1 MLLICSSSLWA
12 ASTGTASL
20 DGGEAMGIDE
30 AIAAWKTN
38 GGFLKLE
45 SDCEYESTSAL
56 SLTKTQTLDLSG
68 FSLTFKTKAAD
79 AITLANGASLTIVDG
94 SEGDAGSL
102 SSVSTST
109 SQTDIIWA
117 KSGSTLI
124 IEEGTFSVSN
134 TNGKTVYALYLNS
147 GTTGSISI
155 AGGVFENDNKTF
167 TSNIGIISGG
177 KFAVQPAYYTPVEG
191 KIFEKVDGYYQ
202 LADGTYFVSVDNVGY
217 STIED
222 FNNALSSDP
231 TKYSTVAVFENKDI
245 TIPEG
250 KYAILTQTT
259 SGQENGTFT
268 NNGDVKLSSSQTWT
282 SGAIIN
288 NATMAISSGTWKGTE
303 ITNNSALTI
312 SAATW
317 NDAQILNDGEMS
329 ISGGTWNDAAL
340 TNNGTATISGGRFKT
355 ELYDNLTAAG
365 AALADGCAAYTYYS
379 DATYKQVLAEA
390 NVVATVSDGENVK
403 AFTSISTAISYS
415 SKEHPAVVA
424 KDCTFS
430 ASVSSTGADR
440 YLNLNGYTLTQT
452 SSAYVRK
459 GALTIE
465 GEGTIN
471 YTGSDVAFWVIGS
484 NNATAENYSVLNI
497 GEKVTY
503 NALNGYGICSDQY
516 SSSKSSYG
524 VVVNI
529 AGTVNSRYF
538 AIYVNG
544 NVQALTGNVPV
555 YNVAKTA
562 KLTSVPSIAMYAAGY
577 AIWNIEGELSGDT
590 PIYVKAGTVNLNGAK
605 VTATGAKVAPVPNG
619 NGANNTGDA
628 IILDS
633 KKGYAGTIVLN
644 VTGETELVSENG
656 YALHEALTDLNKTA
670 TIGLAIESGAFEG
683 GAGAVEISP
692 AFAAAMEDG
701 SQGEQWT
708 LNAVVGG
715 KYSSMPEV
723 VADGYEVVVTA
734 DAQFPYSVQRMT
746 EPIIP
751 QESTEYI
758 TENTTSAT
766 VRTVGT
772 TETDK
777 FAVIVKSGVTYEVE
791 GLVVGNN
798 AETEAK
804 VVVEPGATLI
814 VGASGIITHKAG
826 NLILKADR
834 EHGTAKLIFK
844 DANSINTN
852 PLATVELYLR
862 ARTLNAETK
871 AQLWQ
876 HYGLP
881 VSYDEGLTSVEK
893 NFGVNYNNWIVGRG
907 WKYVAGTDML
917 SEGAWAG
924 HNITTNASVEGS
936 IIRFKGQLVGRD
948 NKELDFVPGYSCF
961 TNSYSAPL
969 SLRSLRS
976 KLNASGVAEP
986 VIWIYDVSY
995 APTFRLVNNSFKDND
1010 FLDKGIASMQAFFIP
1025 SESSAHSLTIDY
1037 QNDVIGF
1044 SNGSVKEAEVSEYN
1058 GGTIVLSDGFN
1069 NAELIITEGDEF
1081 SDAYDRGWDANLM
1094 PGITPAIFVAEGTA
1108 KYASLATNAIEGKK
1122 ISIITNNATEYTLS
1136 FKFLEGKAF
1145 KLKDLASGAE
1155 IEVSAESTYRFTA
1168 EANSTIERFELL
1180 EGTVAANE
1188 ADANSVNVWVA
1199 NNNLNIA
1206 GAAEGD
1212 AIEAINLAGVKIIS
1226 AAATGEAVQ
1235 AISLSGIA
1243 SGAYIVKVG
1252 AATVK
1257 VIK

>member
-1 MLLICSSSLWA
+1 MRKVYLLITAAMLLIGSSSAFADLVA
-12 ASTGTASL
+12 TVGEQEFKTGTGEGEYATETDALVAALEAST
-20 DGGEAMGIDE
+20 
-30 AIAAWKTN
+30 
-38 GGFLKLE
+38 
-45 SDCEYESTSAL
+45 
-56 SLTKTQTLDLSG
+56 
-68 FSLTFKTKAAD
+68 AD
-79 AITLANGASLTIVDG
+79 N
-94 SEGDAGSL
+94 
-102 SSVSTST
+102 
-109 SQTDIIWA
+109 
-117 KSGSTLI
+117 
-124 IEEGTFSVSN
+124 
-134 TNGKTVYALYLNS
+134 
-147 GTTGSISI
+147 
-155 AGGVFENDNKTF
+155 
-167 TSNIGIISGG
+167 
-177 KFAVQPAYYTPVEG
+177 
-191 KIFEKVDGYYQ
+191 
-202 LADGTYFVSVDNVGY
+202 
-217 STIED
+217 
-222 FNNALSSDP
+222 
-231 TKYSTVAVFENKDI
+231 
-245 TIPEG
+245 
-250 KYAILTQTT
+250 YAILQKNANVSTITINE
-259 SGQENGTFT
+259 GKEYY
-268 NNGDVKLSSSQTWT
+268 LSLGNKKS
-282 SGAIIN
+282 
-288 NATMAISSGTWKGTE
+288 
-303 ITNNSALTI
+303 
-312 SAATW
+312 
-317 NDAQILNDGEMS
+317 
-329 ISGGTWNDAAL
+329 
-340 TNNGTATISGGRFKT
+340 
-355 ELYDNLTAAG
+355 LTANSE
-365 AALADGCAAYTYYS
+365 L
-379 DATYKQVLAEA
+379 
-390 NVVATVSDGENVK
+390 
-403 AFTSISTAISYS
+403 FTLQHGS
-415 SKEHPAVVA
+415 
-424 KDCTFS
+424 
-430 ASVSSTGADR
+430 
-440 YLNLNGYTLTQT
+440 L
-452 SSAYVRK
+452 YV
-459 GALTIE
+459 E
-465 GEGTIN
+465 GEGTLSSSYVI
-471 YTGSDVAFWVIGS
+471 YIYGSTDE
-484 NNATAENYSVLNI
+484 NANKYSVL
-497 GEKVTY
+497 KVGKDVTLNAPTGSGVVIY
-503 NALNGYGICSDQY
+503 NNNKCAF
-516 SSSKSSYG
+516 G
-524 VVVNI
+524 VVVDI
-529 AGTVNSRYF
+529 YGKIISRWF
-538 AIYVNG
+538 GITTNGSIQKTEGAIPQITLHPDAMLFNDDTTPQEDKDNKTGKVYEFTGSYVG
-544 NVQALTGNVPV
+544 
-555 YNVAKTA
+555 
-562 KLTSVPSIAMYAAGY
+562 IYAAGY
-577 AIWNIEGELSGDT
+577 ANWKLNKCTIVANT
-590 PIYVKAGTVNLNGAK
+590 PIYSKAGVFEVDGA
-605 VTATGAKVAPVPNG
+605 TLHATGNTYDAVPYNNG
-619 NGANNTGDA
+619 CYTTGDG
-628 IILDS
+628 ITLDS
-633 KKGYAGTIVLN
+633 KNGYAGMMSLDVKNSTITSDKGCAIQEVITDRTDKKGKLVSGTIKMSVYGDDTAMSGAEGTIV
-644 VTGETELVSENG
+644 VSEQFKD
-656 YALHEALTDLNKTA
+656 YAY
-670 TIGLAIESGAFEG
+670 
-683 GAGAVEISP
+683 
-692 AFAAAMEDG
+692 DG
-701 SQGEQWT
+701 SSPIGWVE
-708 LNAVVGG
+708 NSISSG
-715 KYSSMPEV
+715 KYSAAPEV

-936 IIRFKGQLVGRD
+936 IIRFKGQLIGRD
-948 NKELDFVPGYSCF
+948 NKELNFVPGYSCF